1 MKHKTTTSLT
11 LHHLIVALSFWGT
24 AVRTL
29 LFGFIAAAI
38 FLVALTEAGTASAV
52 DTEIMVLIYVLGS
65 FLLLDFGYVTVA
77 RAYKLLSGLDVLA
90 LIIAEL
96 ILMTLYIAPRLVVDS
111 GVSLRTDPL
120 LFVVFVP
127 LVLLSIRTLLGMLF
141 GSRAK

>member
-1 MKHKTTTSLT
+1 MKQKTTTSLT

-52 DTEIMVLIYVLGS
+52 DTEILVLIYVLGS

-96 ILMTLYIAPRLVVDS
+96 ILVTLYTAPRLVVDS

-141 GSRAK
+141 GSRTK